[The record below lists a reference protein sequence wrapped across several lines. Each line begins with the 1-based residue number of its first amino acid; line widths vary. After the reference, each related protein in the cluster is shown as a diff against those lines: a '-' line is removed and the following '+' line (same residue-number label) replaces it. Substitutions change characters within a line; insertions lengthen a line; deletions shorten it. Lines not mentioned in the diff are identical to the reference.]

1 MNRAIQYVLIVCV
14 LVTSAQAQEK
24 NQTEG
29 PNDSETKVSVRI
41 SATKTRLQP
50 GESVV
55 LHVEILNEGPT
66 GVFIFKEIDGPDNAL
81 SKLDLFL
88 HYRGQVYR
96 PSGASIADCF
106 CSGRRSDSPPLAS
119 ELSKFWIAL
128 PPGHF
133 YGGDVTMRA
142 SLFESLRKPGRY
154 QVQGKYTSRGF
165 LAQDIN
171 NPLLGYADELKQLPY
186 RAWTGEV
193 ETNSIWIE
201 VATPSHR
208 KAQNP

>member
-1 MNRAIQYVLIVCV
+1 MNRATQFVLIVCV
-14 LVTSAQAQEK
+14 LVTSAQAQRK
-24 NQTEG
+24 NQSEV

-50 GESVV
+50 GESVG
-55 LHVEILNEGPT
+55 LHVEILNQGPK
-66 GVFIFKEIDGPDNAL
+66 GVFVFKEIDGPDNAL

-88 HYRGQVYR
+88 HYHGHVYR
-96 PSGASIADCF
+96 PGVVTIADCF
-106 CSGRRSDSPPLAS
+106 CSGRGPDSPPLAI

-133 YGGDVTMRA
+133 YGGEVIMHA
-142 SLFESLRKPGRY
+142 SLFERLRVPGRY

-165 LAQDIN
+165 LTQDIN

-186 RAWTGEV
+186 HSWTGEV

-201 VATPSHR
+201 VAKPRNR
-208 KAQNP
+208 KEQNP